1 MVSARYKVSN
11 CCVTSQ
17 EGPTRWRY
25 DKNFTLCVESL
36 RMKKGIRNTYER
48 KVKEDVFIL
57 GRAPFSLAC

>member
-1 MVSARYKVSN
+1 MTKISHF
-11 CCVTSQ
+11 
-17 EGPTRWRY
+17 G
-25 DKNFTLCVESL
+25 VESL